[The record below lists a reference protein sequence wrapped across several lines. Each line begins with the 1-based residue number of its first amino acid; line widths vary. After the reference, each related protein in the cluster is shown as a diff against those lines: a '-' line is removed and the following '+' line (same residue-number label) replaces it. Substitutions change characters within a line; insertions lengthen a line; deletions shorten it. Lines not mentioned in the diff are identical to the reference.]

1 MKLIRYQFEEKMEF
15 GSLEEQTVRR
25 LKGDIGSGFSETGET
40 VPLCRVRLLSPVMP
54 GKAVCIG
61 LNYKDHIA
69 ESGAKTPESPV
80 VFLKPSTAVIAP
92 QQEIEYPAISSHVD
106 YEGELAIVIGKR
118 AKQVER
124 ENAAEYIL
132 GYTCANDV
140 SARDYQ
146 PADGQWTIAKGF
158 DTFLPLGPCIQTQA
172 DPVNLEIRTY
182 LNGRLVQHS
191 NTSQLLFQPYELVS
205 YLSQVMTLE
214 PGDVILTG
222 TPSGVGPIHPGDAV
236 DVEIEQIGRLTNT
249 VRAAQIRSREALQ

>member
-1 MKLIRYQFEEKMEF
+1 MKLIRYQFEEKIEF
-15 GSLEEQTVRR
+15 GSLEDQTVRR
-25 LKGDIGSGFSETGET
+25 LKGDIESGFSETGET

-54 GKAVCIG
+54 KKAVCIG

-69 ESGAKTPESPV
+69 ESGAKTPDSPV

-106 YEGELAIVIGKR
+106 YEGELAVVIGKR
-118 AKQVER
+118 AKRVEK
-124 ENAAEYIL
+124 ADAPKYIL

-172 DPVNLEIRTY
+172 DPTELEIRTY

-205 YLSQVMTLE
+205 YLSQIMTLE

-222 TPSGVGPIHPGDAV
+222 TPSGVGAIHPGDVV
-236 DVEIEQIGRLTNT
+236 DVEIGRIGRLTNT
-249 VRAAQIRSREALQ
+249 VKAAQTQCD

>member
-1 MKLIRYQFEEKMEF
+1 MKLIRYQFEKKIEF
-15 GSLEEQTVRR
+15 GSLEEQIVRR
-25 LKGDIGSGFSETGET
+25 LKGDIESGFSETGET
-40 VPLCRVRLLSPVMP
+40 VLLHQVRLLSPVMP
-54 GKAVCIG
+54 QKAVCIG

-69 ESGAKTPESPV
+69 ESGARTPETPV

-92 QQEIEYPAISSHVD
+92 QQEIEYPVISSHVD

-118 AKQVER
+118 AKQVEKA
-124 ENAAEYIL
+124 NAAKYIL

-146 PADGQWTIAKGF
+146 LADGQWTIAKGF
-158 DTFLPLGPCIQTQA
+158 DTFLPLGPCIQTQT
-172 DPVNLEIRTY
+172 DPTKLEIQTY

-191 NTSQLLFQPYELVS
+191 NTSQMLFQPYELVS
-205 YLSQVMTLE
+205 YLSQIMTLE

-222 TPSGVGPIHPGDAV
+222 TPSGVGAIHPGDVV

-249 VRAAQIRSREALQ
+249 IKAVQIR